1 MQEGSGDERGIAKVS
16 SDDAAKQVDE
26 LLSSAELAE
35 ALESEHFKRFLD
47 QVPVAI
53 VVAQLIGS
61 EEKIVYANLAFESL
75 TGQRPAEVTGR
86 SWSVLDSYRLD
97 DDAELRLGRAVP
109 EGEEFLG
116 TFRRETADTKLTLIE
131 AYATLIDSENDSEH
145 FRLVVLVDITEREL
159 LQREEIE
166 RQLRD
171 KDTLLKELQHRVK
184 NSLQIITAL
193 VRLEARNA
201 REGKTVNF
209 DSIASRIQALSILY
223 DALSANVKDHEVD
236 LGEYLSAIASAAMRS
251 HAKVGIRLD
260 LKVESCPVSVNVAMP
275 TGLVVN
281 EIMTNAFKYAF
292 SERQSG
298 TVMVHCLRQNN
309 SCSVLVADDGV
320 GFPPDYTWPP
330 AGKISALIVQSL
342 RENAKASLRVESTPG
357 HGTAISFTVPILAR
371 TVASGEKDVAGLS
384 SRL

>member
-1 MQEGSGDERGIAKVS
+1 MQDGSGDEQNIAEAS
-16 SDDAAKQVDE
+16 SSDAAKQVDE

-35 ALESEHFKRFLD
+35 ALESERFKRFLD

-53 VVAQLIGS
+53 VVAKLVGS

-75 TGQRPAEVTGR
+75 TAQSPAGVTGQR
-86 SWSVLDSYRLD
+86 WSVLDLYRLD
-97 DDAELRLGRAVP
+97 DNAELRLGRAVL

-131 AYATLIDSENDSEH
+131 AYATVIDSENDSEH

-159 LQREEIE
+159 LQREEVE

-171 KDTLLKELQHRVK
+171 KDMLLKELQHRVK

-193 VRLEARNA
+193 IRLEARNA

-209 DSIASRIQALSILY
+209 DRIASRIQALSILY
-223 DALSANVKDHEVD
+223 NALSADAKTQAVD
-236 LGEYLSAIASAAMRS
+236 LGEYLSAIASASMRS
-251 HAKVGIRLD
+251 HAKEGIRLD

-281 EIMTNAFKYAF
+281 EIMTNAFKHAF
-292 SERQSG
+292 SGRESG
-298 TVMVHCLRQNN
+298 TVTVHCLRQGN

-330 AGKISALIVQSL
+330 SGRISALIVQSL
-342 RENAKASLRVESTPG
+342 RENSKADLRIESRTG
-357 HGTAISFTVPILAR
+357 HGIAISFTVPVLAR
-371 TVASGEKDVAGLS
+371 AVANGEEDD
-384 SRL
+384 

>member
-1 MQEGSGDERGIAKVS
+1 MQESSGDDQGIAKAS
-16 SDDAAKQVDE
+16 SEDAAQQVDE

-47 QVPVAI
+47 QLPVAI
-53 VVAQLIGS
+53 IVAKLVGS

-75 TGQRPAEVTGR
+75 TGQGPAAVAGQK
-86 SWSVLDSYRLD
+86 WSVLDSYRLD
-97 DDAELRLGRAVP
+97 DNAELRLGTAVL
-109 EGEEFLG
+109 EEEEFLG

-131 AYATLIDSENDSEH
+131 AYATAIDSENDSEH

-159 LQREEIE
+159 LQREETE

-193 VRLEARNA
+193 IRLDARNA

-209 DSIASRIQALSILY
+209 DRIASRIQALSILY
-223 DALSANVKDHEVD
+223 DALSPDVKTHEID

-251 HAKVGIRLD
+251 HAKEGIRLD
-260 LKVESCPVSVNVAMP
+260 LKVESCPVSVNIAMP

-292 SERQSG
+292 ADRKSG
-298 TVMVHCLRQNN
+298 TVKVHCLRQGD

-320 GFPPDYTWPP
+320 GFPPRGRQPV
-330 AGKISALIVQSL
+330 GSA
-342 RENAKASLRVESTPG
+342 
-357 HGTAISFTVPILAR
+357 H
-371 TVASGEKDVAGLS
+371 
-384 SRL
+384 

>member
-1 MQEGSGDERGIAKVS
+1 MQESSGDDQGIAKAS
-16 SDDAAKQVDE
+16 SEDAAQQLDE

-47 QVPVAI
+47 QLPVAI
-53 VVAQLIGS
+53 IVAKLVGS
-61 EEKIVYANLAFESL
+61 EEKIVYANLAFETL
-75 TGQRPAEVTGR
+75 TGQGPAAVAGQK
-86 SWSVLDSYRLD
+86 WSVLDSYRLD
-97 DDAELRLGRAVP
+97 DNAELRLGTAVL
-109 EGEEFLG
+109 EEEEFLG

-131 AYATLIDSENDSEH
+131 AYATAIDSENDSEH

-159 LQREEIE
+159 LQREETE

-193 VRLEARNA
+193 IRLDARNA

-209 DSIASRIQALSILY
+209 DRIASRIQALSILY
-223 DALSANVKDHEVD
+223 DALSPDVKTHEID

-251 HAKVGIRLD
+251 HAKEGIRLD
-260 LKVESCPVSVNVAMP
+260 LKVESCPVSVNIAMP

-292 SERQSG
+292 ADRKSG
-298 TVMVHCLRQNN
+298 TVKVHCLRQGD

-330 AGKISALIVQSL
+330 AGRISALIVQSL
-342 RENAKASLRVESTPG
+342 RENAKANLRIESRAG
-357 HGTAISFTVPILAR
+357 HGTAISFMVPVLSR
-371 TVASGEKDVAGLS
+371 TVANGETQGGS
-384 SRL
+384 CR

>member
-1 MQEGSGDERGIAKVS
+1 MQESSGDEQETAKAS
-16 SDDAAKQVDE
+16 PAEAAKQVEE
-26 LLSSAELAE
+26 LLSSPELAE

-53 VVAQLIGS
+53 VVAKLLRS
-61 EEKIVYANLAFESL
+61 EEKIVYANLAFETL
-75 TGQRPAEVTGR
+75 TEQSPAGVMGQR
-86 SWSVLDSYRLD
+86 WSVLDSYLLD
-97 DDAELRLGRAVP
+97 DDAEIRLGRAVL

-116 TFRRETADTKLTLIE
+116 TFRRETSDTKLTLIE
-131 AYATLIDSENDSEH
+131 AYATVIDSESGSER

-159 LQREEIE
+159 LQREEVE
-166 RQLRD
+166 QQLRD

-193 VRLEARNA
+193 IRLEARNA

-209 DSIASRIQALSILY
+209 DRIASRIQALSILY
-223 DALSANVKDHEVD
+223 DALAADVKTHEVD

-251 HAKVGIRLD
+251 HAKEGIRLD

-292 SERQSG
+292 SARESG
-298 TVMVHCLRQNN
+298 TVTVHCLRQGN

-320 GFPPDYTWPP
+320 GFPPGYTWPP
-330 AGKISALIVQSL
+330 SGRISALIVQSL
-342 RENAKASLRVESTPG
+342 RENAKADLSVESRTE
-357 HGTAISFTVPILAR
+357 HGTAISFTVPVLSR
-371 TVASGEKDVAGLS
+371 TAANGENQGG
-384 SRL
+384 